1 MKQWMTRRC
10 RERIFVPYW
19 IRVCFKKQESVRF
32 MSRKLSR
39 GKRPPTTRL
48 NDTVNQ
54 LPDGEYEDVIDL
66 LGLGSKLPKWLELIV
81 WQRGK
86 QPYPSAEEKV
96 QFEGYDLNSLRVIA
110 LRKLDAAIA
119 ELRSG
124 LPADLEA
131 IDSDCDNTARDTLL
145 QTLKTIQVTKT
156 QAIRRC
162 YLERLVK
169 LLGLESR
176 IIQLVYSGE
185 ERAASLQVCEGEMR
199 QAQSNLVLA
208 PQIVYY
214 RAEYLDKVITLRTKT
229 GALDQERIRGY
240 LDSDFAKL
248 NVTAYPP
255 LLMSEKLLLDEV
267 FHALDGDGGAA
278 CRIAE
283 YVWELDQKAPFL
295 SPMRRAMLMVRL
307 NDYYIVFRDREK
319 GEQLINQF
327 AAFDHES
334 PQNRTIY
341 LIRFLVVLLDWAT
354 ETDGYVSLG
363 NALEIFERNADFV
376 IDSPVGGYRSR
387 ILIAMM
393 AIYLGRHKPQKAKAL
408 FDHLY
413 REKDQKPPL
422 YYRICGMISHLM
434 ILFDLKEVA
443 DLKKAAKNYREFM
456 VEKGEIAI
464 PAIAFLGFLQINARR
479 YATHKPSE
487 KVARAYKADLF
498 VIIERMKRFQTSD
511 SQANVLFYGPILS
524 WLKEKDN

>member
-1 MKQWMTRRC
+1 
-10 RERIFVPYW
+10 
-19 IRVCFKKQESVRF
+19 

-39 GKRPPTTRL
+39 GKRSPSTRL

-54 LPDGEYEDVIDL
+54 LPEGEYEDVIGL
-66 LGLGSKLPKWLELIV
+66 LKPEGKLPKWFELII
-81 WQRGK
+81 WHRGK
-86 QPYPSAEEKV
+86 QPYPTAGEKA

-124 LPADLEA
+124 LPAELEA
-131 IDSDCDNTARDTLL
+131 IARDLDDTPRDALL
-145 QTLKTIQVTKT
+145 QTLKAIQVTKT
-156 QAIRRC
+156 QAIARC

-169 LLGLESR
+169 LIGLESR
-176 IIQLVYSGE
+176 IVHLVYSGK
-185 ERAASLQVCEGEMR
+185 ERAAALKVCEGELK
-199 QAQSNLVLA
+199 QAYDNLLLA
-208 PQIVYY
+208 PQIAHY
-214 RAEYLDKVITLRTKT
+214 RAEYLDKVIDLRTKT
-229 GALDQERIRGY
+229 GTLNKELISGY
-240 LDSDFAKL
+240 LNSDFATL
-248 NVTAYPP
+248 DVSFYPQ

-267 FHALDGDGGAA
+267 FHALNGDGGKA

-283 YVWELDQKAPFL
+283 TVWQLDQKSPFL
-295 SPMRRAMLMVRL
+295 SPTRRAMLMVRL
-307 NDYYIVFRDREK
+307 NDYYIFSRDREK

-327 AAFDHES
+327 AACDPEA

-354 ETDGYVSLG
+354 ESDGFVSLG

-376 IDSPVGGYRSR
+376 IESPVGGNRSR

-422 YYRICGMISHLM
+422 YYRICGMIGHLM
-434 ILFDLKEVA
+434 ILFDLKEVT

-464 PAIAFLGFLQINARR
+464 PALAFLGFLQINARR
-479 YATHKPSE
+479 YATHKPSD
-487 KVARAYKADLF
+487 KVTRAYKADHAKMLEALHQYRSEDTVAF
-498 VIIERMKRFQTSD
+498 R
-511 SQANVLFYGPILS
+511 LFYEPYIS
-524 WLKEKDN
+524 WLDAKVI